1 MLIII
6 DQLAFFLLYQ
16 KLLKDLYTIVCIH
29 ILIEITFSTGYS
41 LCLGKIMVLTM
52 LLLNLLKQ

>member
-16 KLLKDLYTIVCIH
+16 KLLKELYTIVCIH
-29 ILIEITFSTGYS
+29 ILIEITF
-41 LCLGKIMVLTM
+41 LQVIVWV
-52 LLLNLLKQ
+52 